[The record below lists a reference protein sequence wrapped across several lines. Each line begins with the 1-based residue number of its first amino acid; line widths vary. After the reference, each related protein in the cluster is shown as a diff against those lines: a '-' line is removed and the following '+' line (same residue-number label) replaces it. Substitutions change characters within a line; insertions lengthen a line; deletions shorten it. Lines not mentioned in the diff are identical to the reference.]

1 MSKLPSPDMVRRI
14 EAAAAALIA
23 AGTPNPTNVQV
34 RDHLGGGSLATISPV
49 MRAFRARQREQ
60 VREETLPLPPELAQL
75 LTGQLTLLWQAAVQQ
90 ADAGALGARE
100 QADADIEQADIER
113 DAALAKVAEL
123 ESELAVLREIQ
134 TERDRLLQQ
143 VPGLQE
149 RMISLREEVVRQQ
162 TKNEHLT
169 VQLQESRDE
178 VKALR
183 DSERALQQT
192 LLTQAQAEQKDG
204 KVTK

>member
-75 LTGQLTLLWQAAVQQ
+75 LTGQLTLLWQA
-90 ADAGALGARE
+90 DAGALGAR
-100 QADADIEQADIER
+100 EQADIER

-123 ESELAVLREIQ
+123 ESELAVLREVQ

>member
-1 MSKLPSPDMVRRI
+1 
-14 EAAAAALIA
+14 
-23 AGTPNPTNVQV
+23 
-34 RDHLGGGSLATISPV
+34 
-49 MRAFRARQREQ
+49 
-60 VREETLPLPPELAQL
+60 
-75 LTGQLTLLWQAAVQQ
+75 
-90 ADAGALGARE
+90 
-100 QADADIEQADIER
+100 DADIEQADIER

>member
-14 EAAAAALIA
+14 EDAAAALIA
-23 AGTPNPTNVQV
+23 AGTPNPTNIQV

-60 VREETLPLPPELAQL
+60 AREDPLPLPPELQQL
-75 LTGQLTLLWQAAVQQ
+75 LTGQLGLLWQAACKQ
-90 ADAGALGARE
+90 ADADTLAARE
-100 QADADIEQADIER
+100 QADADIEQADLER

-123 ESELAVLREIQ
+123 ERELAVLREVQ

-143 VPGLQE
+143 EQTLQE

-162 TKNEHLT
+162 TRSAHLNE
-169 VQLQESRDE
+169 QLQESREE
-178 VKALR
+178 VKTLR
-183 DSERALQQT
+183 ASEKALQKE
-192 LLTQAQAEQKDG
+192 LLMQARAVPKGGRE
-204 KVTK
+204 TK

>member
-14 EAAAAALIA
+14 EDAAAALIA

-60 VREETLPLPPELAQL
+60 AREDKPLPPELQQL
-75 LTGQLTLLWQAAVQQ
+75 LTGQLALLWQTAVQQ
-90 ADAGALGARE
+90 AEAGALAARE

-123 ESELAVLREIQ
+123 ESELAVLREVQ

-143 VPGLQE
+143 ETGLRE
-149 RMISLREEVVRQQ
+149 HTISLREEVVRQQ
-162 TKNEHLT
+162 TRNEHLSA
-169 VQLQESRDE
+169 QLQESREE
-178 VKALR
+178 VKTLR
-183 DSERALQQT
+183 ASEKALQAE
-192 LLTQAQAEQKDG
+192 LLALARNDG
-204 KVTK
+204 KAKK